1 MTQYKIEPQPYRPGA
16 SFLTL
21 LEKEILRFKKIA
33 LQTIFAPVL
42 MGVLYLTVFGQ
53 VLSGRMPTFDG
64 VNYLHF
70 LVPGLVMMTLLQNAF
85 GNSSSSVLS
94 SKIMGSLIFI
104 QLPPFSGWEL
114 SLAMI
119 GASVVR
125 GLIVGGGVLLASVF
139 WSAPPMQHVL
149 WILIFAFMG
158 AMLMGS
164 LGLIAGLW
172 ADKFDQIGAFQSFVI
187 LPLTFLSG
195 VFYSIHQLPPI
206 FQTLSRFNPFFYIID
221 GFRYGFFSQSDFN
234 PWVSLF
240 IVSFF
245 SILSA
250 GFATYLMQIGYKIRK

>member
-1 MTQYKIEPQPYRPGA
+1 MSEYKIEPQPYRPGA

-21 LEKEILRFKKIA
+21 LEKEVLRFKKIA

-42 MGVLYLTVFGQ
+42 MGLLYLMVFGQ
-53 VLSGRMPTFDG
+53 VLAGKMPTFEG

-70 LVPGLVMMTLLQNAF
+70 LVPGLVMMTLLQNAS
-85 GNSSSSVLS
+85 GNSSSSMLS
-94 SKIMGSLIFI
+94 AKIMGSLIFI

-114 SLAMI
+114 ALAMI
-119 GASVVR
+119 GASVAR
-125 GLIVGGGVLLASVF
+125 GLIVGAGVLLMSFF
-139 WSAPPMQHVL
+139 WSFPPMAYPL
-149 WILIFAFMG
+149 WILTFGFMG

-221 GFRYGFFSQSDFN
+221 GFRYGFFCRSDFN
-234 PWVSLF
+234 PWVSFLVVT
-240 IVSFF
+240 VSAVLAT
-245 SILSA
+245 SI
-250 GFATYLMQIGYKIRK
+250 ATYLMHKGYKIRK